1 VVKLTSPRIL
11 HSWQQQGFIVLLI
24 SCLPLSI
31 LFVNMEHIFLLFK
44 QNPQICE
51 RDGKYS
57 LGLLPSLFANAILN
71 PLARFLQ
78 MQSIVWPEV
87 YFSTI
92 AIAFHLLW
100 PDIFSCTIVIAFHLL
115 ACWVTIYK
123 LGWGFIGA
131 SVCTSVIFWVN
142 VGILVLYIK
151 FSGIYKN
158 TWLGFSKNCIH
169 GIKHFLKLSIPSY
182 VMVWYNLLLHP
193 NHNLYL
199 RNKMIVHVS
208 KSDDKLQ
215 WNTIFELYLIY
226 STMLIGFTCHNFRT
240 NRQDTPQL
248 HIMFSNLDL
257 LSSWVEI
264 HL

>member
-1 VVKLTSPRIL
+1 M
-11 HSWQQQGFIVLLI
+11 H
-24 SCLPLSI
+24 
-31 LFVNMEHIFLLFK
+31 
-44 QNPQICE
+44 
-51 RDGKYS
+51 
-57 LGLLPSLFANAILN
+57 
-71 PLARFLQ
+71 
-78 MQSIVWPEV
+78 SIVWPEV
-87 YFSTI
+87 CSSTI
-92 AIAFHLLW
+92 A
-100 PDIFSCTIVIAFHLL
+100 IAFHLL

-131 SVCTSVIFWVN
+131 VVSTSVNFWVN

-169 GIKHFLKLSIPSY
+169 GIKHFLKLSIPSF
-182 VMVWYNLLLHP
+182 VMVWYGFLLHP
-193 NHNLYL
+193 NYNLYL

-215 WNTIFELYLIY
+215 CNPIFELYLIY
-226 STMLIGFTCHNFRT
+226 STMLVGFTCHNFRT
-240 NRQDTPQL
+240 SRQDTPQL
-248 HIMFSNLDL
+248 HIMFSNLYL